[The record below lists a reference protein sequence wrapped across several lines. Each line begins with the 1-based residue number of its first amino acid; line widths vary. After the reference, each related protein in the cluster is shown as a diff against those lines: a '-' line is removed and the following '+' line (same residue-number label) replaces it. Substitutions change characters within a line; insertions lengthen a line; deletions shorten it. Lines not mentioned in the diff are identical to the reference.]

1 MGIQC
6 AMKYNYR
13 FKEMRM
19 QRNKKVKMEEKTGTY
34 LLKTKH
40 VKKNKERK
48 KTKGKTKVGK

>member
-13 FKEMRM
+13 FKEMRI